1 MNKEAAEDCVERAVK
16 YLAEGKIEK
25 AEKLLNK
32 SITLHQTKR
41 AEARI
46 MTYCLTVPNANPI
59 LHITELLNKIKCG
72 AYAESATSGN
82 TSDDGVRQRSTAKGS
97 APKAES
103 GNEAEYTP
111 EQLEAVKRI
120 KKCKD
125 YYEVLGV
132 TKDATDSDIKKAYK
146 KLALQLHPDK
156 NHAPGAVEAFKAIG
170 NAVAILT
177 DTEKRRSYDLYGS
190 EEHHQPTA
198 RKTRYQYDYAYSR
211 GFETEFTAE
220 ELFNMFFGAEIP
232 TQHVYTRQ
240 RRFHRAEQQ
249 QYREPQSGIA
259 AFINL
264 LPIILLIA
272 LSMMS
277 SFFISD
283 PIYSLTPSQKFSV
296 ARKTNQLKI
305 PYYVKDN
312 FHSEYQGSV
321 GRLEA
326 SVEEEYLNNLKHSCY
341 RERNYKDTMLMKAR
355 NFGDRELYHKAQ
367 SINTPSCDKLQSL
380 HN

>member
-1 MNKEAAEDCVERAVK
+1 MNKEAAEECVEKAVS
-16 YLAEGKIEK
+16 YLSEGKIEK

-32 SITLHQTKR
+32 SLSLHATKR
-41 AEARI
+41 AE
-46 MTYCLTVPNANPI
+46 
-59 LHITELLNKIKCG
+59 ELLEKIKCG
-72 AYAESATSGN
+72 AYTKQRPTSGNASDDGLRQRTTAGQGAKTESAT
-82 TSDDGVRQRSTAKGS
+82 
-97 APKAES
+97 
-103 GNEAEYTP
+103 EADYTP

-132 TKDATDSDIKKAYK
+132 TKEATDTDIKKAYK

-156 NHAPGAVEAFKAIG
+156 NKAPGSVEAFKAIG

-177 DTEKRRSYDLYGS
+177 DAEKRKSYDLYGS
-190 EEHHQPTA
+190 DEQLHHASTA
-198 RKTRYQYDYAYSR
+198 RRPQHARYEYAYSR

-220 ELFNMFFGAEIP
+220 ELFSMFFGGNIP
-232 TQHVYTRQ
+232 TQHVYTQRQ

-249 QYREPQSGIA
+249 QYREPQSGYA

-264 LPIILLIA
+264 LPIILLIG

-341 RERNYKDTMLMKAR
+341 RERNYKETMLMKAR
-355 NFGDRELYHKAQ
+355 NFGDRDLYYKAQ
-367 SINTPSCDKLQSL
+367 NINTPSCDKLHSL
-380 HN
+380 HNN

>member
-1 MNKEAAEDCVERAVK
+1 MNSEAAVQCVVRAVS
-16 YLAEGKIEK
+16 YLSEGKIEK
-25 AEKLLNK
+25 AEKLLTK
-32 SITLHQTKR
+32 SLGLHPTKQAEELLEKIRSGAYTKR
-41 AEARI
+41 A
-46 MTYCLTVPNANPI
+46 
-59 LHITELLNKIKCG
+59 
-72 AYAESATSGN
+72 SSGN
-82 TSDDGVRQRSTAKGS
+82 ASDDGLRQRPAAESSTAKADSGS
-97 APKAES
+97 
-103 GNEAEYTP
+103 EADYTP

-125 YYEVLGV
+125 YYEVLGI
-132 TKDATDSDIKKAYK
+132 TKESPDTDIKKAYK

-156 NHAPGAVEAFKAIG
+156 NKAPGSAEAFKAIG

-177 DTEKRRSYDLYGS
+177 DAEKRKSYDLYGAD
-190 EEHHQPTA
+190 EQHQTTA
-198 RKTRYQYDYAYSR
+198 RRSRAQYEYAYSR

-220 ELFNMFFGAEIP
+220 ELFNMFFGGNIP
-232 TQHVYTRQ
+232 TQHVYMRQ
-240 RRFHRAEQQ
+240 RRFHRAEHHHQQ
-249 QYREPQSGIA
+249 NREPQSGYA

-283 PIYSLTPSQKFSV
+283 PIYSLTPSQKYSV

-305 PYYVKDN
+305 PYYVKEN

-341 RERNYKDTMLMKAR
+341 RERNYKETMLMKAR
-355 NFGDRELYHKAQ
+355 NFGDRDLYYRAQ
-367 SINTPSCDKLQSL
+367 HIKTPSCDKLNSL
-380 HN
+380 HNN

>member
-1 MNKEAAEDCVERAVK
+1 M
-16 YLAEGKIEK
+16 
-25 AEKLLNK
+25 
-32 SITLHQTKR
+32 
-41 AEARI
+41 
-46 MTYCLTVPNANPI
+46 
-59 LHITELLNKIKCG
+59 
-72 AYAESATSGN
+72 
-82 TSDDGVRQRSTAKGS
+82 RQRGTAKGS

-125 YYEVLGV
+125 YYEVLEV
-132 TKDATDSDIKKAYK
+132 TKDATESDIKKAYK

-177 DTEKRRSYDLYGS
+177 DTEKRRSYDLYGP

-198 RKTRYQYDYAYSR
+198 RKTRYQYDYAYTR

-249 QYREPQSGIA
+249 QYREVRVGVCHRNNGAHTIVAVPFSPPSQPQSGIA

-283 PIYSLTPSQKFSV
+283 PIYSLTPSQ
-296 ARKTNQLKI
+296 
-305 PYYVKDN
+305 
-312 FHSEYQGSV
+312 
-321 GRLEA
+321 
-326 SVEEEYLNNLKHSCY
+326 
-341 RERNYKDTMLMKAR
+341 
-355 NFGDRELYHKAQ
+355 
-367 SINTPSCDKLQSL
+367 
-380 HN
+380 

>member
-16 YLAEGKIEK
+16 YLADGKIEK

-32 SITLHQTKR
+32 SITLHPTKR
-41 AEARI
+41 AE
-46 MTYCLTVPNANPI
+46 
-59 LHITELLNKIKCG
+59 ELLSKIKCG
-72 AYAESATSGN
+72 AYADTATSGN
-82 TSDDGVRQRSTAKGS
+82 TSDDGLRQRNTAKGA

-103 GNEAEYTP
+103 STETVEYTP

-132 TKDATDSDIKKAYK
+132 SKDATDSDIKKAYK

-156 NHAPGAVEAFKAIG
+156 NQAPGAVEAFKAIG
-170 NAVAILT
+170 NAAAILT
-177 DTEKRRSYDLYGS
+177 DAEKRKSYDLYGS
-190 EEHHQPTA
+190 EEQHHPTTA
-198 RKTRYQYDYAYSR
+198 RRTRYQYDYAYSR

-220 ELFNMFFGAEIP
+220 ELFNMFFGGEIP

-249 QYREPQSGIA
+249 QYREPQSGFA

-296 ARKTNQLKI
+296 PRKTNQLKI
-305 PYYVKDN
+305 PYYVKEN

-326 SVEEEYLNNLKHSCY
+326 SVEEDYLNNLKHSCY

-355 NFGDRELYHKAQ
+355 NFGDRELYQKAQ
-367 SINTPSCDKLQSL
+367 NINTPSCEKLQSL

>member
-25 AEKLLNK
+25 AEKLLSK
-32 SITLHQTKR
+32 SISLHSTKR
-41 AEARI
+41 AE
-46 MTYCLTVPNANPI
+46 
-59 LHITELLNKIKCG
+59 ELLSKIKCG
-72 AYAESATSGN
+72 AYAENATSGN
-82 TSDDGVRQRSTAKGS
+82 TSDDGVRQRSAAKGD
-97 APKAES
+97 APKTEKS
-103 GNEAEYTP
+103 NETVEYTP
-111 EQLEAVKRI
+111 DQLEAVKRI

-156 NHAPGAVEAFKAIG
+156 NHAPGAVESFKAIG

-177 DTEKRRSYDLYGS
+177 DAEKRKSYDLYGS
-190 EEHHQPTA
+190 EEHHQPTT
-198 RKTRYQYDYAYSR
+198 RRTRYQYDYAYSR

-220 ELFNMFFGAEIP
+220 ELFNMFFGGEIP

-249 QYREPQSGIA
+249 QYREPQSGFA

-296 ARKTNQLKI
+296 PRKTNQLKI
-305 PYYVKDN
+305 PYYVKEN

-326 SVEEEYLNNLKHSCY
+326 SVEEDYLNSLKHSCY
-341 RERNYKDTMLMKAR
+341 RERNYKDTMLTKAR
-355 NFGDRELYHKAQ
+355 NFGDRDLYQKAQ
-367 SINTPSCDKLQSL
+367 NINTPSCEKLQNL

>member
-1 MNKEAAEDCVERAVK
+1 MNKEAAEDCVEKAVS
-16 YLAEGKIEK
+16 YLSEGKIEK
-25 AEKLLNK
+25 AEKLLTK
-32 SITLHQTKR
+32 SITLHPTKR
-41 AEARI
+41 AE
-46 MTYCLTVPNANPI
+46 
-59 LHITELLNKIKCG
+59 ELLEKIKCG
-72 AYAESATSGN
+72 AYTKRASSGN
-82 TSDDGVRQRSTAKGS
+82 TSDDGVRQRATAGQS
-97 APKAES
+97 AKPEPAAEP
-103 GNEAEYTP
+103 EYSP

-132 TKDATDSDIKKAYK
+132 TKEATDTDIKKAYK

-156 NHAPGAVEAFKAIG
+156 NKAPGSVEAFKAIG

-177 DTEKRRSYDLYGS
+177 DAEKRKSYDLYGADDQ
-190 EEHHQPTA
+190 HHPAAHTA
-198 RKTRYQYDYAYSR
+198 RRSHARYEYAYSR
-211 GFETEFTAE
+211 GFETESPPRSCLHVFE
-220 ELFNMFFGAEIP
+220 EIH
-232 TQHVYTRQ
+232 QHVYTRQ

-249 QYREPQSGIA
+249 QYREPQSGYA

-264 LPIILLIA
+264 LPIILLIG

-283 PIYSLTPSQKFSV
+283 PIYRKIISKINLIFTFRKFSV

-341 RERNYKDTMLMKAR
+341 RERNYKETMLMKAR
-355 NFGDRELYHKAQ
+355 NFGDRDLYFKAQ
-367 SINTPSCDKLQSL
+367 NINTPSCDKLHSL

>member
-1 MNKEAAEDCVERAVK
+1 MNREAAEDCVEKAVK

-32 SITLHQTKR
+32 SITLHPTPR
-41 AEARI
+41 AE
-46 MTYCLTVPNANPI
+46 
-59 LHITELLNKIKCG
+59 ELLSKIKRG
-72 AYAESATSGN
+72 AYTENATSGN
-82 TSDDGVRQRSTAKGS
+82 TSDDGVRQRASAKGT
-97 APKAES
+97 APKADS
-103 GNEAEYTP
+103 GNEAEYTA

-132 TKDATDSDIKKAYK
+132 SKDATDSDIKKAYK

-177 DTEKRRSYDLYGS
+177 DAEKRKSYDLFGA
-190 EEHHQPTA
+190 EEHHQPTT
-198 RKTRYQYDYAYSR
+198 RRTRYQYDQFSR

-220 ELFNMFFGAEIP
+220 ELFNMFFGTEIP
-232 TQHVYTRQ
+232 THHVYTRQ

-249 QYREPQSGIA
+249 QYREPQSGFA

-296 ARKTNQLKI
+296 PRKTNQLKI
-305 PYYVKDN
+305 PYYVKEN

-321 GRLEA
+321 VRLEA
-326 SVEEEYLNNLKHSCY
+326 SVEEDYLNNLKHSCY

-355 NFGDRELYHKAQ
+355 NFGDRDLYQKAQ
-367 SINTPSCDKLQSL
+367 NINTPSCDKLQSL